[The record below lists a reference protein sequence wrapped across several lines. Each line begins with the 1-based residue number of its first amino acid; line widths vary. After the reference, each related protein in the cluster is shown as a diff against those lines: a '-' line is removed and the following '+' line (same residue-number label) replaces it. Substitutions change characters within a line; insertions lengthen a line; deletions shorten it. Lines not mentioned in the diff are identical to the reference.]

1 MKVATYLESW
11 AVPFS
16 VSSNND
22 ITNLDTNI
30 DAVYLAFASPDNTYK
45 KVISCVRF
53 GLRPTLLRNH
63 IPIR

>member
-11 AVPFS
+11 AVPYT

-22 ITNLDTNI
+22 ISNLDPNI
-30 DAVYLAFASPDNTYK
+30 DTVYIAFAKPDNTYK
-45 KVISCVRF
+45 KVISYTPP
-53 GLRPTLLRNH
+53 LRSVARNH